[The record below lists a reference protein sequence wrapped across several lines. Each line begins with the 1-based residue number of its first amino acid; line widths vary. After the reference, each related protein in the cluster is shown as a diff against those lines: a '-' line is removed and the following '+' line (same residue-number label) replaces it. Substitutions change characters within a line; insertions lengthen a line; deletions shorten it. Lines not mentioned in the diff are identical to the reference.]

1 MTVERGDLDTTTVD
15 DWKKNLPALCEGY
28 RPEDIFNMN
37 ETGLFSRET
46 TNKSI
51 HTKWENSAGG
61 KQSKE
66 RITLALTA
74 SMMGE
79 KLKPLV
85 IGNVQKGAR
94 PSICDIFFNT
104 QNSEKMQPY

>member
-1 MTVERGDLDTTTVD
+1 MTVERGDVDSTTVD

-28 RPEDIFNMN
+28 RPEDIFNMD
-37 ETGLFSRET
+37 ETGLFFHET
-46 TNKSI
+46 TNKSF
-51 HTKWENSAGG
+51 HTKGDDCAGG

-74 SMMGE
+74 SMMDE

-85 IGNVQKGAR
+85 IGKAQKPMCFACALFLNR
-94 PSICDIFFNT
+94 
-104 QNSEKMQPY
+104 